1 MSQAGS
7 AQAQALPGPR
17 LAFDVL
23 DQLLRCLQ
31 TPQPPRGEH
40 SGGALVVL
48 AIHKEFGN
56 AQNSFPI
63 CGSLK

>member
-7 AQAQALPGPR
+7 AQAQALLGPR
-17 LAFDVL
+17 LAFDVP

-56 AQNSFPI
+56 A
-63 CGSLK
+63 